1 MSYGEELMME
11 MLIQSEI
18 YEREREET
26 INDLWDALKRKLWIS
41 DDKKYLK
48 ISKMSDRHIINF
60 KAMLE
65 RKRFHDDDQL
75 GDVARSYI
83 ELFDCELKKRHPP
96 RDATEGFYEEW
107 EDEFIAESLL

>member
-41 DDKKYLK
+41 EDKKYLK
-48 ISKMSDRHIINF
+48 S
-60 KAMLE
+60 
-65 RKRFHDDDQL
+65 
-75 GDVARSYI
+75 
-83 ELFDCELKKRHPP
+83 LK
-96 RDATEGFYEEW
+96 
-107 EDEFIAESLL
+107 